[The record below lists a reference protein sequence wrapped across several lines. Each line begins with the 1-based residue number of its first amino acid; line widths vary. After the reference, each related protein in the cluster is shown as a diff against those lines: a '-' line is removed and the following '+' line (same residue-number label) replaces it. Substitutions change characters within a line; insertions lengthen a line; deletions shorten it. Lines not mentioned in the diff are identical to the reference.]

1 MGGSDKHQSRS
12 ENSAARSEKIGISGA
27 GLTTWIPQLRRTWN
41 RENMAASCR
50 KGARE
55 SAKALSVQH
64 KAVVKNSHEAPPRS
78 DQLVYALAV
87 RAAVL
92 YCSGWR
98 R

>member
-1 MGGSDKHQSRS
+1 
-12 ENSAARSEKIGISGA
+12 
-27 GLTTWIPQLRRTWN
+27 
-41 RENMAASCR
+41 MAASCR
-50 KGARE
+50 KGARV